1 MEDLILEILLW
12 QEPLELA
19 HGGVLVGSDIGIL
32 AQQPGPRDS
41 RMAHVGSVQAALRTG
56 LEERVCAGI
65 PVVES
70 VEDPGLQ
77 KDLAE
82 LVLEGLGG
90 SGLAELV
97 YDKLVGEQLV
107 LGELVELVSED
118 LVELVSDD
126 LVELVSAGLVL
137 VGSG

>member
-1 MEDLILEILLW
+1 MILEILLW
-12 QEPLELA
+12 PEPLELA

-97 YDKLVGEQLV
+97 YDKLVGLV
-107 LGELVELVSED
+107 LGELVELVSDD

>member
-1 MEDLILEILLW
+1 MIPAPLLW

-77 KDLAE
+77 EDLAE
-82 LVLEGLGG
+82 LALEGLGG

-97 YDKLVGEQLV
+97 HDELVGLV
-107 LGELVELVSED
+107 LGELVELVSDD

>member
-56 LEERVCAGI
+56 LEERVYAGT

-70 VEDPGLQ
+70 VEDPGLL
-77 KDLAE
+77 KGLAE
-82 LVLEGLGG
+82 VALEGLGG

-97 YDKLVGEQLV
+97 HDELVGLV
-107 LGELVELVSED
+107 LGELVELVSDD